1 MSAHVFHIQKSA
13 DVREQMT
20 RAYRAVCELA
30 DSGEA
35 LEVTVRTKSQRS
47 SQANALM
54 WVRLS
59 ELEEQTDWHGIR
71 LTAEEWKD
79 LLSAGLVVSKVV
91 PNIDGTGFVI
101 VGQRTS
107 RLSVKQMNELIVLI
121 EAFGSDRGVRF
132 SADPRHCENARSER
146 QIGRG
151 VTVEGEYTEVAQG
164 KCREA
169 A

>member
-1 MSAHVFHIQKSA
+1 MSANVFHIQKSA

-107 RLSVKQMNELIVLI
+107 RLSVKQMNDLIALI
-121 EAFGSDRGVRF
+121 EAFGSERGVRF
-132 SADPRHCENARSER
+132 SADPRL
-146 QIGRG
+146 
-151 VTVEGEYTEVAQG
+151 Y
-164 KCREA
+164 REA

>member
-71 LTAEEWKD
+71 LAAEEWKD

-107 RLSVKQMNELIVLI
+107 RLSVKQMNDLIALI
-121 EAFGSDRGVRF
+121 EAFGSERGVRF
-132 SADPRHCENARSER
+132 SADPRL
-146 QIGRG
+146 
-151 VTVEGEYTEVAQG
+151 Y
-164 KCREA
+164 REA

>member
-91 PNIDGTGFVI
+91 PNIGGTGFVI

-107 RLSVKQMNELIVLI
+107 RLSVKQMNDLIALI
-121 EAFGSDRGVRF
+121 EAFGSERGVRF
-132 SADPRHCENARSER
+132 SADPRL
-146 QIGRG
+146 
-151 VTVEGEYTEVAQG
+151 Y
-164 KCREA
+164 REA

>member
-20 RAYRAVCELA
+20 RAYRTACELA

-35 LEVTVRTKSQRS
+35 LDVTVRTKSHRS

-54 WVRLS
+54 WVRLN

-107 RLSVKQMNELIVLI
+107 RLSVKQMNDLIALI
-121 EAFGSDRGVRF
+121 EAFGSERGVRF
-132 SADPRHCENARSER
+132 SADPRL
-146 QIGRG
+146 
-151 VTVEGEYTEVAQG
+151 Y
-164 KCREA
+164 REA

>member
-35 LEVTVRTKSQRS
+35 LDVTVRTKSHRS

-107 RLSVKQMNELIVLI
+107 RLSVKQMNDLIALI
-121 EAFGSDRGVRF
+121 EAFGSERGVRF
-132 SADPRHCENARSER
+132 SADPRL
-146 QIGRG
+146 
-151 VTVEGEYTEVAQG
+151 Y
-164 KCREA
+164 REA

>member
-1 MSAHVFHIQKSA
+1 MSAHVFHIPKSA

-20 RAYRAVCELA
+20 RAYRTACELA

-35 LEVTVRTKSQRS
+35 LDVTVRTKSHRS

-54 WVRLS
+54 WVRLN

-79 LLSAGLVVSKVV
+79 LLSAGLVASKVV

-101 VGQRTS
+101 VGRRTS
-107 RLSVKQMNELIVLI
+107 KMSVKQMNELIVLI
-121 EAFGSDRGVRF
+121 EAFGAERGVRL
-132 SADPRHCENARSER
+132 SADPRL
-146 QIGRG
+146 
-151 VTVEGEYTEVAQG
+151 Y
-164 KCREA
+164 REA

>member
-1 MSAHVFHIQKSA
+1 MSAHVFHIPKSA

-79 LLSAGLVVSKVV
+79 LLSAGLVASKVV

-107 RLSVKQMNELIVLI
+107 KMSVKQMNELIVLI
-121 EAFGSDRGVRF
+121 EAFGAERGVRF
-132 SADPRHCENARSER
+132 SADPRL
-146 QIGRG
+146 
-151 VTVEGEYTEVAQG
+151 Y
-164 KCREA
+164 REA

>member
-1 MSAHVFHIQKSA
+1 MPVSQHQFYIPGSDA
-13 DVREQMT
+13 VREQMT

-35 LEVTVRTKSQRS
+35 LEVTVRTKSIRS
-47 SQANALM
+47 AQANALM
-54 WVRLS
+54 WVRLG

-79 LLSAGLVVSKVV
+79 LLSAGLVASKVV

-107 RLSVKQMNELIVLI
+107 KMSVKQMNELIVLI
-121 EAFGSDRGVRF
+121 EAFGAERGVRF
-132 SADPRHCENARSER
+132 SADPRL
-146 QIGRG
+146 
-151 VTVEGEYTEVAQG
+151 Y
-164 KCREA
+164 REA

>member
-1 MSAHVFHIQKSA
+1 MSAHVFHIPKSA

-79 LLSAGLVVSKVV
+79 LLSAGLVASKVV

-107 RLSVKQMNELIVLI
+107 KMSVKQMNDLIALI
-121 EAFGSDRGVRF
+121 EAFGSERGVRF
-132 SADPRHCENARSER
+132 SADPRL
-146 QIGRG
+146 
-151 VTVEGEYTEVAQG
+151 Y
-164 KCREA
+164 REA

>member
-107 RLSVKQMNELIVLI
+107 RLSVKQMNDLIALI
-121 EAFGSDRGVRF
+121 EAFGSERGVRF
-132 SADPRHCENARSER
+132 SADPRL
-146 QIGRG
+146 
-151 VTVEGEYTEVAQG
+151 Y
-164 KCREA
+164 REA
-169 A
+169 ARESKARSCGTVPVVSPAP

>member
-1 MSAHVFHIQKSA
+1 MSPYVFHIQTSA

-107 RLSVKQMNELIVLI
+107 RLSVKQMNDLIALI
-121 EAFGSDRGVRF
+121 EAFGSERGVRF
-132 SADPRHCENARSER
+132 SADPRL
-146 QIGRG
+146 
-151 VTVEGEYTEVAQG
+151 Y
-164 KCREA
+164 REA

>member
-1 MSAHVFHIQKSA
+1 MSAHVFHIPKSA

-79 LLSAGLVVSKVV
+79 LLSAGLVASKVV

-107 RLSVKQMNELIVLI
+107 RLSVKQMNDLIALI
-121 EAFGSDRGVRF
+121 EAFGSERGVRF
-132 SADPRHCENARSER
+132 SADPRL
-146 QIGRG
+146 
-151 VTVEGEYTEVAQG
+151 Y
-164 KCREA
+164 REA

>member
-20 RAYRAVCELA
+20 RAYRTACELA

-35 LEVTVRTKSQRS
+35 LDVTVRTKSHRS

-107 RLSVKQMNELIVLI
+107 RLSVKQMNDLIALI
-121 EAFGSDRGVRF
+121 EAFGSERGVRF
-132 SADPRHCENARSER
+132 SADPRL
-146 QIGRG
+146 
-151 VTVEGEYTEVAQG
+151 Y
-164 KCREA
+164 REA

>member
-107 RLSVKQMNELIVLI
+107 KMSVKQMNELIVLI
-121 EAFGSDRGVRF
+121 EAFGAERGVRF
-132 SADPRHCENARSER
+132 SADPRL
-146 QIGRG
+146 
-151 VTVEGEYTEVAQG
+151 Y
-164 KCREA
+164 REA